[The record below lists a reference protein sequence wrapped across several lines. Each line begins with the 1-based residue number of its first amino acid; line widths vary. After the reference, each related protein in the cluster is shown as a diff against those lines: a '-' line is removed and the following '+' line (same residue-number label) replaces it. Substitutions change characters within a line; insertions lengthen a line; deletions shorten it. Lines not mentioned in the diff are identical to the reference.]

1 MKLLAAIGREV
12 LATLEIVGA
21 LNITFYKVIRA
32 LIPPRLDGA
41 EVWRQLYR
49 IGVMSLPIVTLT
61 AFLVG
66 VIMLLQTMSY
76 VRATG
81 ATSFV
86 GSGSG
91 LAVLSELGPVLI
103 GLMFSGR
110 VGANAAA
117 ELGNMVVSEQIDA
130 LRALA
135 IDPVKFLVAPR
146 FVAICVSLVA
156 LTLVGDLFGIIGG
169 ASTAHW
175 LLGIDWRTFVAGLL
189 EAELLDAFVA
199 GLIKAFFFGIV
210 ISICST
216 TYGLAVRGGARG
228 VGNAVNGCVVATA
241 VGIFVCDYVI
251 TWAWINIVYG

>member
-1 MKLLAAIGREV
+1 MRFLAAIGGEA
-12 LATLEIVGA
+12 LAILETVGA
-21 LNITFYKVIRA
+21 LNITLYQVIRS

-49 IGVMSLPIVTLT
+49 IGVLSLPIVTLT

-66 VIMLLQTMSY
+66 VIMVLQTMSY
-76 VRATG
+76 VYATG

-91 LAVLSELGPVLI
+91 LAVLAELGPTLI

-110 VGANAAA
+110 VGANATA

-135 IDPVKFLVAPR
+135 IDPVKFLITPR
-146 FVAICVSLVA
+146 FIAICVSLVA
-156 LTLVGDLFGIIGG
+156 LTCVGDLFGIVGG
-169 ASTAHW
+169 AATAHW
-175 LLGIDWRTFVAGLL
+175 LMDIDWRTFMAGML
-189 EAELLDAFVA
+189 EAELLDAFVV
-199 GLIKAFFFGIV
+199 GLIKALFFGVV
-210 ISICST
+210 ISTTST
-216 TYGLAVRGGARG
+216 TYGLAVKGGARG

-241 VGIFVCDYVI
+241 VGIFLSDYVI
-251 TWAWINIVYG
+251 TWAWINIIYG